1 MIVTCPSCTAKY
13 RVRDEVVP
21 NEGAELRCA
30 KCEESFAAFP
40 PKHSDDDVREALE
53 RVGQMKGLVEKSR
66 EAYREELSRFKEE
79 NEHKTTL
86 WQQELRVAK
95 EKYSQLRKAH
105 EKLELDAQRLRGELT
120 AQKIHVERLQDESR
134 NQTAHAEAS
143 YEIDRLRAEV
153 ESLRMQARDGGAQ
166 NAPSPELMSLL
177 AAIAPM
183 LWGLDSA
190 ITDLKKNA
198 GSNAELDNHVRH
210 LQLLSGI
217 LKRLSQSAAGNSNP

>member
-1 MIVTCPSCTAKY
+1 MIVTCPSCAAKY

-21 NEGAELRCA
+21 NEGAELRCP
-30 KCEESFAAFP
+30 KCEACFAAFP
-40 PKHSDDDVREALE
+40 PKHSEDDVREALE

-66 EAYREELSRFKEE
+66 EEYRAELSRFKEE
-79 NEHKTTL
+79 NEHKASL
-86 WQQELRVAK
+86 WEQELRAAK
-95 EKYSQLRKAH
+95 EKWSQLRKAH

-120 AQKIHVERLQDESR
+120 AQKIQVERLQAESQT
-134 NQTAHAEAS
+134 QTAPSNAAD
-143 YEIDRLRAEV
+143 EIDRLRAEV
-153 ESLRMQARDGGAQ
+153 ESLRTQARDGGAPMS
-166 NAPSPELMSLL
+166 PSPELVSLL

-190 ITDLKKNA
+190 IMDLKKNA

-217 LKRLSQSAAGNSNP
+217 LKRLSQSAAGNSSS